1 MTLAPTDMSY
11 IVYTRPHN
19 LQNVWAGQEDVN
31 PEVTFTVIAV
41 PKLTVNPPRGAL
53 GSVTTEA
60 TL

>member
-19 LQNVWAGQEDVN
+19 SQKVWSGQEDVS
-31 PEVTFTVIAV
+31 PKVSFALIAV

>member
-19 LQNVWAGQEDVN
+19 SENVWADPEDAS
-31 PEVTFTVIAV
+31 PEVPFTLIAV
-41 PKLTVNPPRGAL
+41 PKLAVNLPRGAL

>member
-1 MTLAPTDMSY
+1 MSPK
-11 IVYTRPHN
+11 VSFA
-19 LQNVWAGQEDVN
+19 L
-31 PEVTFTVIAV
+31 IAV